1 MAAKGLARR
10 LRDFLSPPRGTHRA
24 GGETEED
31 VAAPEHQARTRATG
45 GADRPD
51 AEDQNSTTGT
61 PANDTFVGRVSG
73 EDVGYAGQTGAEAR
87 EQYEREGA
95 DTSGEDTNGRG

>member
-1 MAAKGLARR
+1 MAAKGLGQRF
-10 LRDFLSPPRGTHRA
+10 RDFISPSRGTHRA
-24 GGETEED
+24 SGETEED
-31 VAAPEHQARTRATG
+31 VAATEHQARTRATG

-73 EDVGYAGQTGAEAR
+73 EDVGYAGETGAEAR
-87 EQYEREGA
+87 QRYERGEA
-95 DTSGEDTNGRG
+95 SGEDSADHS